1 MLLNCGGREDL
12 RVSWTAI
19 QTWRKSTLHIIGRTD
34 GEAEAPI
41 LWPPD
46 AKSWF
51 TGKDP
56 DAGIDWGQEEKT
68 EDEIVGWHH
77 WFDGHEFEQS
87 PGDGIPGQGCLVWC
101 VGAVRG
107 VTKRQTGQQSNNN
120 NNHEANVWCTN
131 VCWAMQSNGTQR
143 NFNKQTLVGSALS
156 TTSSLFHSYL

>member
-19 QTWRKSTLHIIGRTD
+19 QSWRKSTLHIIGRTD

-101 VGAVRG
+101 VGAVCG
-107 VTKRQTGQQSNNN
+107 VTKRKTGLSNQTTTTTTKQMSDVQMFAGPCRAMGPR
-120 NNHEANVWCTN
+120 EILTN
-131 VCWAMQSNGTQR
+131 RC
-143 NFNKQTLVGSALS
+143 
-156 TTSSLFHSYL
+156 